1 MQLSP
6 RVHALRIPFQV
17 PVGPNR
23 AIDRFVFSYVV
34 LGEDTW
40 IIDAGVRGSA
50 QALLQLVNELGR
62 SSVSIKHVLLTHG
75 HIDHVGG
82 AAELVR
88 HTGAL
93 IHAHPAERHWIEDLE
108 RQERER
114 PVPGFFQLASDPVKV
129 DQDLANDQRLELG
142 PDLHLRVYHVPG
154 HSPGGC
160 AFFLEEEKILFS
172 GDAVPVVGDM
182 PVYDDPMACARSL
195 ARLRCIRIIRI
206 LASAW
211 DAPRQGEEADR
222 VLAAASNLVE
232 EIHRAVVAQPPPK
245 TESERL
251 TFCQAVLEQ
260 LGLPQQMANPVVL
273 RTFMG
278 HLEYRKV
285 SSLLGDSSES
295 IRVP

>member
-17 PVGPNR
+17 PIGPNR
-23 AIDRFVFSYVV
+23 AIDRFVYCYVV
-34 LGEDTW
+34 LGRETW
-40 IIDAGVRGSA
+40 IIDSGVRGSA
-50 QALLQLVNELGR
+50 PALLDLVAKLGR
-62 SSVSIKHVLLTHG
+62 SSGTVKHVLLTHG

-82 AAELVR
+82 AAALVQ

-93 IHAHPAERHWIEDLE
+93 IHAHPAERHWIEDLQC
-108 RQERER
+108 QERER
-114 PVPGFFQLASDPVKV
+114 PVPGFFQLASDPVKI
-129 DQDLANDQRLELG
+129 DRELANDQRLELA

-172 GDAVPVVGDM
+172 GDAVPIVGDM

-195 ARLRCIRIIRI
+195 ARLRCIRIIQL

-211 DAPRQGEEADR
+211 DTPRNGEEVDR
-222 VLAAASNLVE
+222 VLTAASNLLE
-232 EIHRAVVAQPPPK
+232 QIHRVVVAQPVPN

-251 TFCQAVLEQ
+251 AFCLAVLKQ
-260 LGLPQQMANPVVL
+260 LGLPEQMANPLVL
-273 RTFMG
+273 RTLMG
-278 HLEYRKV
+278 HLEYRRM
-285 SSLLGDSSES
+285 SSLLGNPTPPE
-295 IRVP
+295 R

>member
-23 AIDRFVFSYVV
+23 VIDRFVFSYVV
-34 LGEDTW
+34 LGNDTW

-50 QALLQLVNELGR
+50 LPLLEFVAKLGR
-62 SSVSIKHVLLTHG
+62 ASDSIKHILLTHG

-82 AAELVR
+82 AAELVQQ
-88 HTGAL
+88 TGAR
-93 IHAHPAERHWIEDLE
+93 IHAHPAERHWIEDLV

-114 PVPGFFQLASDPVKV
+114 PVPGFFQLASDSVKIDEELV
-129 DQDLANDQRLELG
+129 NDQRLELA

-160 AFFLEEEKILFS
+160 AFFLEEDRILFS

-182 PVYDDPMACARSL
+182 PVYDDPLASAHSL
-195 ARLRCIRIIRI
+195 AKLRCIRIIQL

-211 DAPRQGEEADR
+211 DTPRHGEEVDR
-222 VLAAASNLVE
+222 VLTAASDLLE
-232 EIHRAVVAQPPPK
+232 RIHRAVLAQPAP
-245 TESERL
+245 TNDAERH
-251 TFCQAVLEQ
+251 TFCLGVLEQ
-260 LGLPQQMANPVVL
+260 MRLPEQMANPLVL
-273 RTFMG
+273 RTLLG
-278 HLEYRKV
+278 HLEHREM
-285 SSLLGDSSES
+285 SSLLGHGQ
-295 IRVP
+295 R